1 MRSFDTSGN
10 YGNWT
15 SLIASQST
23 LIDSAEILEI
33 TANLITSGTITGT
46 KAIVLD
52 GVNTVIKSN
61 SYVAGSAGWIIRGNG
76 TAEFANTSIRG
87 TITAN
92 AVTTTGL
99 TIYSNGAVT
108 TTSGKFGVTAG
119 GVLSATEV
127 NISGAITAT
136 SGTFTGTVNA
146 AGGTMTGYLRAGDV
160 YIGKNVYD
168 ASEHNGI
175 GIDGSWNNAW
185 VRRDTNDT
193 TYFRVGSSSTYI
205 QMDTGGTS
213 AISFPNFSVDS
224 SGNAS
229 FGGNLSSVTGKIS
242 VGGIELGGNIVAP
255 GHHGLSLSTTDF
267 NNIFLRRDDGVLF
280 FRVGAGTN
288 NSIQWDSS
296 GGTMQISGNLIIGD
310 QYDPGFLRVVMDSDI
325 LVNKIKFY
333 NRNYAGWSASFYPYL
348 NREYNL
354 GVEAGGDDYIW
365 NDLYYSGALY
375 DRSDFRVKYEIQQ
388 CSLGL
393 DFINK
398 LNPVSYYK
406 QKSKALVDD
415 NGEVIRDE
423 NDSILC
429 DLTQGKRRHYGLI
442 AQQVKEAVEEIGI
455 DPDDFAPWALVDKDD
470 KDSTQKLVYD
480 EFISPIIKAIQE
492 LSAKVATLESKIV

>member
-119 GVLSATEV
+119 GVLSATEA

-136 SGTFTGTVNA
+136 SGTFSGTVYASAGSFTGTVNA
-146 AGGTMTGYLRAGDV
+146 ASGTMSGYLRAGDV

-185 VRRDTNDT
+185 VRRDNNDT
-193 TYFRVGSSSTYI
+193 TYFRAGSGGTYI
-205 QMDTGGTS
+205 QMDTGGS
-213 AISFPNFSVDS
+213 SGIYFPNFSVDNSGYLTASGANVSGSISAS
-224 SGNAS
+224 SGS
-229 FGGNLSSVTGKIS
+229 IGGWLIESGSIRTSGVYWGSNDAVNPIAALLSNGAFV
-242 VGGIELGGNIVAP
+242 VYQYAADVAP
-255 GHHGLSLSTTDF
+255 GSFVVDPD
-267 NNIFLRRDDGVLF
+267 NGVLVNAISM
-280 FRVGAGTN
+280 RSRTT
-288 NSIQWDSS
+288 
-296 GGTMQISGNLIIGD
+296 GGSKTH
-310 QYDPGFLRVVMDSDI
+310 
-325 LVNKIKFY
+325 
-333 NRNYAGWSASFYPYL
+333 WYPYFD
-348 NREYNL
+348 NNKAC
-354 GVEAGGDDYIW
+354 GVSDYRWTEVWAIDGTI
-365 NDLYYSGALY
+365 NT
-375 DRSDFRVKYEIQQ
+375 SDVRTKTGIEDIFV
-388 CSLGL
+388 GL
-393 DFINK
+393 DFIK
-398 LNPVSYYK
+398 DLRPVSYYRIASYLEPVLDEDGK
-406 QKSKALVDD
+406 
-415 NGEVIRDE
+415 EIRDPITNKAE
-423 NDSILC
+423 M
-429 DLTQGKRRHYGLI
+429 QVGAPGKRKHFGLI
-442 AQQVKEAVEEIGI
+442 AQEVKEAI
-455 DPDDFAPWALVDKDD
+455 DKNNIPAEHFGPWILTDKEDENSDQALR
-470 KDSTQKLVYD
+470 YE
-480 EFISPIIKAIQE
+480 EFIAILIKAVQE